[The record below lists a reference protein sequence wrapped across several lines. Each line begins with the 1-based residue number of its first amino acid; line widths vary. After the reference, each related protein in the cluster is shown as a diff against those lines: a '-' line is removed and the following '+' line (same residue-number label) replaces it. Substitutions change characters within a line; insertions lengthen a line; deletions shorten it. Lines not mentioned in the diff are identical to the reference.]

1 VTPRTARG
9 GAWFSTVAFLC
20 VVALVVVAALAFA
33 MNRPSATRYSAMLP
47 SVIGL
52 YPDADVRV
60 LGVPV
65 GKVVSVEPRGQLVRV
80 NFEVDRNTKVPAGAM
95 AAVVAPTVV
104 ADRYLQL
111 APVYTGGP
119 TLAAGSVIPR
129 ERTASPAEFDDLLA
143 SAQKLSTSL
152 GPQGVNSTGA
162 LSDALHSFA
171 LNLNGNGQQINTTLD
186 NTAQAITTLS
196 ASRDN
201 LAGTVRN
208 LQSFTTNLK
217 QDDGKVRDFTRQF
230 AQVNDYLAGEREN
243 LGKTLE
249 ELSKTLGD
257 VAKFVHDNR
266 DGIRSNVDKL
276 GDILGTINAER
287 LSLEQGL
294 DTAPLGLDGLV
305 NAYNASSGTLDTRP
319 DLLGS
324 LLCSLYNTL
333 GGLPAA
339 GPVLQGI
346 LGPLLLA
353 FLPANASGCVN
364 LPAGPAAQLPGQ
376 AVSTLAGPNQPM
388 MFGKPGSAPAS
399 GGLLGSS
406 TGQSPAHSSDSD
418 AEDSSD
424 KSGPA
429 KPGGPP
435 SLGTLLGGG
444 R

>member
-1 VTPRTARG
+1 
-9 GAWFSTVAFLC
+9 
-20 VVALVVVAALAFA
+20 
-33 MNRPSATRYSAMLP
+33 
-47 SVIGL
+47 
-52 YPDADVRV
+52 
-60 LGVPV
+60 
-65 GKVVSVEPRGQLVRV
+65 
-80 NFEVDRNTKVPAGAM
+80 M
-95 AAVVAPTVV
+95 AVVVAPTVV

-249 ELSKTLGD
+249 ELSETLSD

-324 LLCSLYNTL
+324 LLCSLYNQL
-333 GGLPAA
+333 ILLPA
-339 GPVLQGI
+339 PVGDGLKGI
-346 LGPLLLA
+346 LGPPLLA
-353 FLPANASGCVN
+353 FLSANASGCVN
-364 LPAGPAAQLPGQ
+364 LPTGVSQLPGQ
-376 AVSTLAGPNQPM
+376 ALSTLSGPNQPM
-388 MFGKPGSAPAS
+388 MFGERGSAPAS
-399 GGLLGSS
+399 GGLLGPV
-406 TGQSPAHSSDSD
+406 TGQSPARSSDSD
-418 AEDSSD
+418 DEGSSD
-424 KSGPA
+424 NSGPA

>member
-9 GAWFSTVAFLC
+9 GAWFSTIAFLC

-65 GKVVSVEPRGQLVRV
+65 GRVIAVEPQGQLVRV
-80 NFEVDRNTKVPAGAM
+80 DFEVGRNTKVPAGAM
-95 AAVVAPTVV
+95 AVVVAPTVV

-119 TLAAGSVIPR
+119 TLAAGAVIPR

-143 SAQKLSTSL
+143 SAQKLSTTL

-162 LSDALHSFA
+162 LSDALHTFA

-230 AQVNDYLAGEREN
+230 AEVNDYLAGERHN
-243 LGKTLE
+243 LGETLD

-305 NAYNASSGTLDTRP
+305 NAYNGSSGTLDTRP
-319 DLLGS
+319 DLVGS
-324 LLCSLYNTL
+324 LLCGVYNA
-333 GGLPAA
+333 LP
-339 GPVLQGI
+339 PLQPI
-346 LGPLLLA
+346 LGPLLEAA
-353 FLPANASGCVN
+353 FPGLVSGCG
-364 LPAGPAAQLPGQ
+364 AGAGAAQLQ
-376 AVSTLAGPNQPM
+376 LPNAALSKLPNLNLPM
-388 MFGKPGSAPAS
+388 MLGARGGAAQAS
-399 GGLLGSS
+399 GGLPNVLAPQSNERS
-406 TGQSPAHSSDSD
+406 T
-418 AEDSSD
+418 DSSD
-424 KSGPA
+424 EDSGDES
-429 KPGGPP
+429 KPEKPTGPP
-435 SLGTLLGGG
+435 SLGALLGGG

>member
-1 VTPRTARG
+1 MSPRTARG
-9 GAWFSTVAFLC
+9 SAWFSTVAFLC

-47 SVIGL
+47 TVIGL
-52 YPDADVRV
+52 YPGADVRV

-65 GKVVSVEPRGQLVRV
+65 GRVVAVEPQGQLVRV
-80 NFEVDRNTKVPAGAM
+80 DFEVSRNTKVPAGAM

-119 TLAAGSVIPR
+119 TLAPGAVIPR

-162 LSDALHSFA
+162 LSEAIHTFA

-201 LAGTVRN
+201 LAGTVEN

-217 QDDGKVRDFTRQF
+217 QDDGKVRDFTHQF

-243 LGKTLE
+243 LGKTLK
-249 ELSKTLGD
+249 ELSETLGD

-276 GDILGTINAER
+276 GDILATINAER

-324 LLCSLYNTL
+324 LLCSVYDQLA
-333 GGLPAA
+333 PI
-339 GPVLQGI
+339 PPLQAI
-346 LGPLLLA
+346 LGPLLVA

-364 LPAGPAAQLPGQ
+364 LPAGASQLPGQ
-376 AVSTLAGPNQPM
+376 ALSTLSSPNQPM
-388 MFGKPGSAPAS
+388 MFGQRGSAPAS
-399 GGLLGSS
+399 GGLLDSA
-406 TGQSPAHSSDSD
+406 TGQSSADSD
-418 AEDSSD
+418 DEDSSD
-424 KSGPA
+424 DSGPA
-429 KPGGPP
+429 KPSGPP

>member
-1 VTPRTARG
+1 MTPRTARG
-9 GAWFSTVAFLC
+9 GAWFSTIAFLC

-33 MNRPSATRYSAMLP
+33 MNRPSATRYSAML
-47 SVIGL
+47 STVIGL
-52 YPDADVRV
+52 YPGADVRV

-65 GKVVSVEPRGQLVRV
+65 GSVTGVEPRGQLVRV
-80 NFEVDRNTKVPAGAM
+80 DFEVNRNTKVPAGAM
-95 AAVVAPTVV
+95 AVVVAPTVV

-201 LAGTVRN
+201 LAGTVQN

-230 AQVNDYLAGEREN
+230 AQVNEYLAGEREN

-319 DLLGS
+319 DLVGS
-324 LLCSLYNTL
+324 LLCGVYNA
-333 GGLPAA
+333 LPPLR
-339 GPVLQGI
+339 PVLG
-346 LGPLLLA
+346 LLLERN
-353 FLPANASGCVN
+353 FPGLLDGCAR
-364 LPAGPAAQLPGQ
+364 AGATPQLQLPSQ
-376 AVSTLAGPNQPM
+376 ALSRLSSLNLPM
-388 MFGKPGSAPAS
+388 MFGARGGAARAP
-399 GGLLGSS
+399 GGLPTALVP
-406 TGQSPAHSSDSD
+406 QSNKRSA
-418 AEDSSD
+418 DSSD
-424 KSGPA
+424 EGSGDEP
-429 KPGGPP
+429 KPGKRSGPP

>member
-1 VTPRTARG
+1 
-9 GAWFSTVAFLC
+9 

-52 YPDADVRV
+52 YPDADVRM

-65 GKVVSVEPRGQLVRV
+65 GKVVSVEPQGQLVRV
-80 NFEVDRNTKVPAGAM
+80 NFEVGRNTKVPAGAM
-95 AAVVAPTVV
+95 AVVVAPTVV

-162 LSDALHSFA
+162 LSDALRTFA
-171 LNLNGNGQQINTTLD
+171 LNLNGNGPQINATLD

-243 LGKTLE
+243 LGKTLK
-249 ELSKTLGD
+249 ELSETLGD

-324 LLCSLYNTL
+324 LLCSLYNQL
-333 GGLPAA
+333 ILLPA
-339 GPVLQGI
+339 PVGDGLKGI
-346 LGPLLLA
+346 LGPPLLA
-353 FLPANASGCVN
+353 FLSANASGCVN
-364 LPAGPAAQLPGQ
+364 LPAGVSQLPGQ
-376 AVSTLAGPNQPM
+376 ALSTLSGPNQPM
-388 MFGKPGSAPAS
+388 MFGQPGSAPAS
-399 GGLLGSS
+399 GGLPNVLGPAP
-406 TGQSPAHSSDSD
+406 GQSSDSD
-418 AEDSSD
+418 DEDSSHE
-424 KSGPA
+424 SQPE
-429 KPGGPP
+429 KPSGPP